1 MSYYTNPEYFA
12 LWSKLMMPA
21 NGPPGTEFFIASIL
35 IDIIIGIIL
44 AGSYSLL
51 AVSIPGEGISKG
63 INYGILLFLI
73 AGVPFTL
80 SMYLLFAVPG
90 SLLVYWAISTLVIYL
105 ISGAAFA
112 KIMGGSKVV
121 GAKIG
126 NKEIIKYKNIYVMCQ
141 LYIVMC
147 IKNFLRL
154 MSR

>member
-1 MSYYTNPEYFA
+1 MNINFKQVAISSIVFLIISQIINTITAVFTMSYYTNPEFFA

-21 NGPPGTEFFIASIL
+21 NGPPGTEFFLASIV

-51 AVSIPGEGISKG
+51 ADSIPGEGISKG

-80 SMYLLFAVPG
+80 TIYLLFAVPG
-90 SLLVYWAISTLVIYL
+90 SLLIYWTISTLVIYL

-112 KIMGGSKVV
+112 KIIVEK
-121 GAKIG
+121 AK
-126 NKEIIKYKNIYVMCQ
+126 
-141 LYIVMC
+141 
-147 IKNFLRL
+147 
-154 MSR
+154 